1 MVMKYINWAL
11 RREQDEQ
18 PIPLCPDHN
27 IEMRLRGVMGRP
39 ARFSMQTQ
47 GEYTHIYFCPIE
59 ECNQTELRKVWT
71 SQVPVPGE
79 APARPIYA
87 RNRQDIRGS

>member
-11 RREQDEQ
+11 RRDNGES
-18 PIPLCPDHN
+18 PIPRCPDHDV
-27 IEMRLRGVMGRP
+27 EMRLRGMMGRP
-39 ARFSMQTQ
+39 SRFAMQTG

-59 ECNQTELRKVWT
+59 ECNQTAMRMIAT
-71 SQVPVPGE
+71 AQAPVPEE

-87 RNRQDIRGS
+87 RNREDIRGS

>member
-1 MVMKYINWAL
+1 MVMKYVNWAL
-11 RREQDEQ
+11 RRDNSLP
-18 PIPLCPDHN
+18 PIPECPDHG
-27 IEMRLRGVMGRP
+27 IEMRLRGMMGRP
-39 ARFSMQTQ
+39 ARFSYQTE

-59 ECNQTELRKVWT
+59 ECNQTAERKVAT
-71 SQVPVPGE
+71 SQVPTPNE